1 MRRDGLVS
9 IIRPGDALLYP
20 PLEGPARR
28 RAMRDMLFS
37 DHGIVRSFFNT
48 RRRISDEMS
57 RSSQPLPYQVR
68 AAAKR
73 GIKTLINLRGP
84 SDTSFYRIEEEFAL
98 KNGLTLV
105 NFAVYSREAPLVETV
120 LSAKAMFDTIEYPAL
135 MHCKSGADRVGLMS
149 ALYLILRQKRPVRE
163 AKKQL
168 SLRHG
173 HVKQAKTGILDY
185 FLQSYLD
192 YSANTP
198 IDFLDWVMT
207 VYDRDA
213 VTASFHARW
222 WANVLTDK
230 IMRRE

>member
-20 PLEGPARR
+20 PLEGLVRR
-28 RAMRDMLFS
+28 HAMRDMLFA
-37 DHGIVRSFFNT
+37 DHGILRTFFNT
-48 RRRISDEMS
+48 RHRVSDEIW

-73 GIKTLINLRGP
+73 GVKTLINLRGP
-84 SDTSFYRIEEEFAL
+84 SDTSFYRIEEEFAQ

-105 NFAVYSREAPLVETV
+105 NFAVYSREAPLPGTIVA
-120 LSAKAMFDTIEYPAL
+120 AKSMFDTIEYPAL

-149 ALYLILRQKRPVRE
+149 ALYLIFRKNRPVKE

-168 SLRHG
+168 SLRFG
-173 HVKQAKTGILDY
+173 HMKQAKTGILDF
-185 FLQSYLD
+185 FLQTYLD

-198 IDFLDWVMT
+198 IAFLDWVTT

-213 VTASFHARW
+213 VTSSFHAQW
-222 WANVLTDK
+222 WANLLTDK